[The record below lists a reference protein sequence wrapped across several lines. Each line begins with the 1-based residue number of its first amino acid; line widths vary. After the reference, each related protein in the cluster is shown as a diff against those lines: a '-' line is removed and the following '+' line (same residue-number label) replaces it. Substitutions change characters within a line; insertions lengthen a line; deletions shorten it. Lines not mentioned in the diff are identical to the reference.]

1 MELLEINNTIS
12 EMKHTLD
19 KIKRRFD
26 TAERKK
32 NSMILKTDRNYPK

>member
-32 NSMILKTDRNYPK
+32 KKINDFED

>member
-19 KIKRRFD
+19 KIKRFD

-32 NSMILKTDRNYPK
+32 KNE